1 MAIKRN
7 ELEAWID
14 GLTHFPER
22 TQAYYCLDNQDL
34 TGPELLSA
42 CLEVLSIS
50 HEICQPRGLEAIL
63 FISLNRRHAST
74 MRRVRALADFGKF
87 ILDFGSYGRP
97 DIMIRLPNTPFFH
110 LPDSA
115 IRFRLDLATPNPNI
129 HSQFRIYSSLDHHED
144 KAQLEP
150 VIHTAFKGVNF

>member
-1 MAIKRN
+1 MEVKRS

-14 GLTHFPER
+14 GLTNFPEH
-22 TQAYYCLDNQDL
+22 TQVYYCLDNQDL

-50 HEICQPRGLEAIL
+50 HETCEHRGLEAIL
-63 FISLNRRHAST
+63 FISLNRRHASP
-74 MRRVRALADFGKF
+74 MRKVRALADVDNF

-110 LPDSA
+110 LPDTA
-115 IRFRLDLATPNPNI
+115 MQFRSELETANPNI
-129 HSQFRIYSSLDHHED
+129 RSQFRIYRSFDYNKD
-144 KAQLEP
+144 KAVAEP
-150 VIHTAFKGVNF
+150 VILMAFVGVDF